1 MGFVA
6 RKMGEVLPGF
16 KSIGLFI
23 LNSENRDGI
32 VTGGDS
38 GCH

>member
-1 MGFVA
+1 MGFVV

-16 KSIGLFI
+16 ESIGLFI
-23 LNSENRDGI
+23 LKSENHDGI